1 MQIHVPA
8 KGDREWSRRIWLN
21 NPEDLSFVCTRNN
34 PHGGWPSL
42 NPTWEAEQLDKLIEA
57 LAGIDARRVDLR
69 INYLAVV
76 AP

>member
-8 KGDREWSRRIWLN
+8 KGDRSWSRRIWLN
-21 NPEDLSFVCTRNN
+21 NPEDLSFVCTLNN
-34 PHGGWPSL
+34 PSGPMPVH

-69 INYLAVV
+69 TGYLSVV